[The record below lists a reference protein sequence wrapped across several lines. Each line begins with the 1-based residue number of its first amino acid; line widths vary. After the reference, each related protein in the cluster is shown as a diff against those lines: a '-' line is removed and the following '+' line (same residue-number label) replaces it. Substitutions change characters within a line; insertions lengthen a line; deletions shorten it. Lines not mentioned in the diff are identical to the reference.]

1 MVGHTGVRTT
11 ASDVYSM
18 GVILLQL
25 ILGEADA
32 VIAKQTALDV
42 REGRTSHVA
51 ADPHM
56 PGD

>member
-18 GVILLQL
+18 GVVLLQL
-25 ILGEADA
+25 ILGEPD
-32 VIAKQTALDV
+32 VMVAKRTAEAL
-42 REGRTSHVA
+42 REGDAGA
-51 ADPHM
+51 AVPDPYM